1 MIAFIIPRF
10 DGSCTVYRIIEI
22 IQLALINLLISVAF
36 TKSHTKPEK
45 LLRTQK
51 TAPQTLFERKK
62 LLRRRFLSIEEQFFS
77 YYLVSTAES
86 LSVTTSILL
95 SPAWVTVAVRAAQL
109 IFIDFSDSS

>member
-22 IQLALINLLISVAF
+22 IQLALINLLISAAF

-45 LLRTQK
+45 LLRT
-51 TAPQTLFERKK
+51 KK